1 MRGIVV
7 NQSHLMD
14 VYRNFP
20 PDSALSRGRDCRN
33 LTEFTSAQFHLL
45 ANITVQVRYALGSTK
60 TRQNAGGTRTHFGTI
75 MTLFCVKINSSA
87 CILDVTNISVLIF
100 SIPRGPLFDTQ
111 EENCL
116 IDWLMICGMKE
127 LIHISTNY
135 LTLHWTNL
143 AQHLNKILST

>member
-1 MRGIVV
+1 MRDIVV

-14 VYRNFP
+14 VSRNFP
-20 PDSALSRGRDCRN
+20 PDSARSRGRACRN
-33 LTEFTSAQFHLL
+33 LTEVTSAQFHLL

-87 CILDVTNISVLIF
+87 CILDLTNISVLIF
-100 SIPRGPLFDTQ
+100 SIPRPSFRYTGGKLP
-111 EENCL
+111 
-116 IDWLMICGMKE
+116 DWLTHDSCGMRE

-143 AQHLNKILST
+143 AQHLKKILST